1 MARIA
6 LLALVT
12 VGLAACSQNEAG
24 KKVITEQCIADGGIV
39 EVCECLA
46 RESDAKLD
54 KPLFDIIVMGA
65 QGMDVETAERIEEL
79 EPQQKAKLATVAPQ
93 ILNAC
98 GAEGYL
104 ATSGAGS

>member
-1 MARIA
+1 M
-6 LLALVT
+6 L
-12 VGLAACSQNEAG
+12 GLAACSQNEAG

-46 RESDAKLD
+46 RETDAKLE

-65 QGMDVETAERIEEL
+65 QGLDVETAERIEEL
-79 EPQQKAKLATVAPQ
+79 DPSQKAKLATVAPQ
-93 ILNAC
+93 ILNTC

-104 ATSGAGS
+104 ANGSLGS